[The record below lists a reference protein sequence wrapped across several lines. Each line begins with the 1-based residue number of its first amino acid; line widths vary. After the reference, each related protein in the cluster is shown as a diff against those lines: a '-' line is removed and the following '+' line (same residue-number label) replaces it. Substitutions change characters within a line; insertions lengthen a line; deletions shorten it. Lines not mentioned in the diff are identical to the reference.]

1 MQKLNANTRTQEL
14 RETVVEGKLSR
25 KIANIRLSIVAQQHG
40 RPHHAL
46 STSIDANSHHILF
59 SKQMSHKAKKKH
71 HNGFPPKQPVLSE
84 AHKLIKAESLL
95 CPTLSVVLDHFN
107 AGDYD
112 PDYLFKFS
120 GFVEDSKFLHDG
132 VQRLTLQ
139 DPEKKTVVGII
150 STYHSFDL
158 NTYVTI
164 YGWLG
169 LTSISELSLMVQL
182 LEFDFPSENEPNF
195 IDPTR

>member
-1 MQKLNANTRTQEL
+1 MAESSTNFRITLYSYLLLLTPTH
-14 RETVVEGKLSR
+14 
-25 KIANIRLSIVAQQHG
+25 SIQV
-40 RPHHAL
+40 
-46 STSIDANSHHILF
+46 
-59 SKQMSHKAKKKH
+59 MSHNKAKKKQLVVR
-71 HNGFPPKQPVLSE
+71 NGFSPNQPVLSE
-84 AHKLIKAESLL
+84 AHKLIKAESLQ
-95 CPTLSVVLDHFN
+95 CPALSVVLDHFN

-120 GFVEDSKFLHDG
+120 GCVVDSKFLHDG
-132 VQRLTLQ
+132 VQRLTLH

-150 STYHSFDL
+150 SPYHRFDQ

-169 LTSISELSLMVQL
+169 LTSTSELSLMVQL